1 MHRRGGQHDTGTFSI
16 YCIFLLINDFG
27 SYRFMVSAEI
37 FVESRIF
44 RRISCRGY
52 LLSLRR

>member
-37 FVESRIF
+37 FAES
-44 RRISCRGY
+44 RISCRGY
-52 LLSLRR
+52 LLSLLR